1 MASPDLATLARQV
14 QRLCD
19 IEEIKRLRHAYFRCL
34 DTANVEELR
43 GLLTDD
49 YACRCIGGNYEY
61 VAKGPE
67 EFLGMIANS
76 FHSEIVTQ
84 HNAHGPEIDV
94 VDETRATGLWYFHD
108 QVYNFR
114 TRELLIG
121 TGLYRD
127 RYRKVDGRWKLEY
140 GEYERVYELTEI
152 LPRPPHLTAHYLGAH
167 GKKIPASA
175 RYDTAS
181 GRTVV

>member
-1 MASPDLATLARQV
+1 MTSPDLAALARQV
-14 QRLCD
+14 QRLTD

-43 GLLTDD
+43 GLLSDD
-49 YACRCIGGNYEY
+49 YACRCIGGTYEY
-61 VAKGPE
+61 TASAPE

-84 HNAHGPEIDV
+84 HNAHAPEIDV
-94 VDETRATGLWYFHD
+94 VDETHATGIWYFHD

-127 RYRKVDGRWKLEY
+127 RYRKVEGRWKIEY

-152 LPRPPHLTAHYLGAH
+152 LPRAPHLTAHYLGEH
-167 GKKIPASA
+167 GKRLPASA
-175 RYDTAS
+175 SYDPAT

>member
-1 MASPDLATLARQV
+1 MGPPDLATLARQV
-14 QRLCD
+14 QRLTD

-49 YACRCIGGNYEY
+49 YACRCIGGGYEY
-61 VAKGPE
+61 VASSPQ
-67 EFLGMIANS
+67 EFLEMIANS

-84 HNAHGPEIDV
+84 HNAHGPEIDL
-94 VDETRATGLWYFHD
+94 VDDERATGIWYFHD

-127 RYRKVDGRWKLEY
+127 RYRKVEDRWKIEY
-140 GEYERVYELTEI
+140 GEYERVYELVEV
-152 LPRPPHLTAHYLGAH
+152 LPRPPRLTAHYLATH
-167 GKKIPASA
+167 GKKLPTSA
-175 RYDTAS
+175 IYDPAS
-181 GRTVV
+181 GRTVL